1 MSHYHCL
8 SPSAASVTS
17 SSPSVTTPTTSRPV
31 TAGNDTHPPSEIESD
46 VDVCTAFVQRTC
58 GCTKANGKPC
68 STLFSTEHYID
79 HHAQASL
86 LNRQELD
93 LVLLGSIMTTVLDRD
108 SIVDGRHKPA
118 KRIKVSS
125 SHMHN
130 GYKVCKTTYAFLY
143 GVGTKHRLEAIKKH
157 YLEHGMETR
166 VHKNTR
172 RLPHN
177 ALSFDE
183 ITSVVKFIENYAE
196 QHAILLPG
204 RIPAY
209 KRDNMKLLPSS
220 TSKKVQ

>member
-1 MSHYHCL
+1 MSQFHRL
-8 SPSAASVTS
+8 SQSPVSATPSTSDLVSSTSDAA
-17 SSPSVTTPTTSRPV
+17 TTEASEV
-31 TAGNDTHPPSEIESD
+31 HPPSEAEND
-46 VDVCTAFVQRTC
+46 VDVCTTFVQKTC

-68 STLFSTEHYID
+68 STLFSVEHYID
-79 HHAQASL
+79 HRAQAAL
-86 LNRQELD
+86 LERQELD

-118 KRIKVSS
+118 KRRKVSS

-157 YLEHGMETR
+157 YLENGMETR

-172 RLPHN
+172 RLPYN

-183 ITSVVKFIENYAE
+183 ITSVIKFIENYAE

-204 RIPAY
+204 RVPAY
-209 KRDNMKLLPSS
+209 KRDDMKLLPSS
-220 TSKKVQ
+220 TSKKVR